1 MKNRPFSGISMSTVS
16 IFLVAVMVSA
26 IGLYTGNDGFLLAG
40 GIFFVVSL
48 VTGIKQ
54 LSNKD

>member
-40 GIFFVVSL
+40 ASL
-48 VTGIKQ
+48 FLLSIVTGIKKME
-54 LSNKD
+54 NNG

>member
-1 MKNRPFSGISMSTVS
+1 MSTVS